1 MKTDSTLEKQ
11 QANKQMS
18 ISVLEKELHE
28 RLNAEQSSIAQ
39 GNTPDVHRQYDFQ
52 QQTDIQRKDQKPHI
66 QPSPAPDQGPGKG
79 KLPDATVIDNDPLQP
94 DDPAHPER
102 YVSNTP
108 YHR

>member
-1 MKTDSTLEKQ
+1 MKTDSTFDKQ
-11 QANKQMS
+11 QTARQ
-18 ISVLEKELHE
+18 IPITTLEEELHA
-28 RLNAEQSSIAQ
+28 RLDAEESSIAQ
-39 GNTPDVHRQYDFQ
+39 GNTPDVHRHYEFQ

-66 QPSPAPDQGPGKG
+66 QPSPEPDQGPGKG
-79 KLPDATVIDNDPLQP
+79 KLPDATVVDSDPLQP